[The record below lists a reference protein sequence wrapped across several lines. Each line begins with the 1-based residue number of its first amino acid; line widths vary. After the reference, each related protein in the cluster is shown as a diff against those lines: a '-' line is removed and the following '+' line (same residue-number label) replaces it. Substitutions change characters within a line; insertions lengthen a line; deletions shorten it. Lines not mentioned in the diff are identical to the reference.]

1 MKIAICFAGEPRFFK
16 KGAEYMS
23 SFYKGCEVDYFIHS
37 WATPESI
44 EKTHKDLNEFFSP
57 KKLMVEPYMNFDNF
71 FGENGLRN
79 FQEKMKV
86 PWQHGVSFL
95 RSNYQ
100 VGKLLESDPTEYDY
114 VAFSRTDVA
123 ADGCLLNI
131 LNEKS
136 NRQKIYTSYVN
147 GDKWIVDANNDHKDN
162 HLDTKFVCS
171 NREVM
176 VRLSKLYES
185 LFRYV
190 IQENRPFCHHRL
202 YFHHLKHIIKEH
214 GHELLAPNKEH
225 LIGGWRWIRNNE
237 LSDY

>member
-1 MKIAICFAGEPRFFK
+1 
-16 KGAEYMS
+16 MS